1 MTDTEMKGLRLLF
14 RDLVLD
20 IWNGCSVDGHGLKDG
35 LMLVGRLIRT
45 TQSPFCW
52 DAWECCRGSCVCVL
66 DDHGRVFR

>member
-35 LMLVGRLIRT
+35 LMLVGRLLRT
-45 TQSPFCW
+45 TLLLIFV
-52 DAWECCRGSCVCVL
+52 GM
-66 DDHGRVFR
+66 HGDVVADVDSES